1 MNKAII
7 LGAVGL
13 ASISAASPWVLGT
26 VAEQQFANAVE
37 EIKQSE
43 TAQLTLKE
51 STFERGYASS
61 VAKMVFHYD
70 MTEYELPS
78 FSMVMES
85 QINQLPIASNPTGIY
100 FFQLTSE
107 DKIYFEDL
115 PEETQALLN
124 EYMGDVLLSGHS
136 HVNVFGNGGT
146 ELSSNAIFFEDESA
160 QSKVE
165 ISPIKIAYQGNVEG
179 TDGKVTLSLDTL
191 NLSDI
196 TGSITLNGTHFD
208 SVLAQDPSGLM
219 VGSSAMNVS
228 ELKLVSPTLPLT
240 LKDMVMTTNSEVVE
254 EKLNTHVSYSIAE
267 IMSPIPVTTANYDIE
282 LNGLS
287 KEALDLLE
295 ELNGQSEEYVM
306 ASLSDRQY
314 LAKLL
319 NVVMKPGLEL
329 NQELKL
335 TAFGGQVFADVDVKF
350 LGLDDPE
357 SLMKQ
362 PGPEAIMKAINAYQ
376 ANVHLKADNVAIMST
391 PAAPAIA
398 QYIEQGLVVQ
408 TDTEVSSKILL
419 KEGKL
424 TINEREIPMEA
435 VMQGLAAQLA
445 EQ

>member
-1 MNKAII
+1 
-7 LGAVGL
+7 
-13 ASISAASPWVLGT
+13 
-26 VAEQQFANAVE
+26 
-37 EIKQSE
+37 
-43 TAQLTLKE
+43 
-51 STFERGYASS
+51 
-61 VAKMVFHYD
+61 
-70 MTEYELPS
+70 
-78 FSMVMES
+78 
-85 QINQLPIASNPTGIY
+85 
-100 FFQLTSE
+100 
-107 DKIYFEDL
+107 
-115 PEETQALLN
+115 
-124 EYMGDVLLSGHS
+124 MGDVLLSGYS

-146 ELSSNAIFFEDESA
+146 ELSTNPIFEDESA

-179 TDGKVTLSLDTL
+179 TDGKITLSLDTL

-240 LKDMVMTTNSEVVE
+240 LKDMVMTTNTEVVE
-254 EKLNTHVSYSIAE
+254 EKLNTQVSYSIAD

-319 NVVMKPGLEL
+319 NAVMKPGLEL